1 MLKYILKIIIILVW
15 IVPGAS
21 TGFGAG
27 NSFAPWEFV
36 KQPVSATPSH
46 SIAGSNIHQR
56 DISLSSRV
64 VMGGLTFFSEYI
76 SKVDGDRCPMYPTC
90 ASYSRQVI
98 KKHGFFMGIVMTADR
113 LIHEGNEMDYAPLVE
128 VGESVRYYD
137 PVSWN
142 DYWWY
147 YKKENLDK

>member
-1 MLKYILKIIIILVW
+1 MLKYILNITIILVW

-21 TGFGAG
+21 IGLGAG
-27 NSFAPWEFV
+27 NSFAPWEFDN
-36 KQPVSATPSH
+36 QPASTTPSQ
-46 SIAGSNIHQR
+46 SMVDSNVHQKNV
-56 DISLSSRV
+56 SLSSRV
-64 VMGGLTFFSEYI
+64 VMGGLNFFSEYI
-76 SKVDGDRCPMYPTC
+76 SRVDGDRCPMYPTC

-98 KKHGFFMGIVMTADR
+98 RKHGFFMGIVMTADR

-128 VGESVRYYD
+128 AGESVRYYD

-147 YKKENLDK
+147 ERKENLDK

>member
-1 MLKYILKIIIILVW
+1 MLKYILNIIILVW
-15 IVPGAS
+15 IVLGAS
-21 TGFGAG
+21 IGLGAG
-27 NSFAPWEFV
+27 NSLAPWDFDN
-36 KQPVSATPSH
+36 QPVLTTPSH
-46 SIAGSNIHQR
+46 FTAGSNVHQK

-64 VMGGLTFFSEYI
+64 VMGGLNFFSEYI
-76 SKVDGDRCPMYPTC
+76 SRVDGDRCPMYPTC

-98 KKHGFFMGIVMTADR
+98 RKHGFFMGIAMTADR

-128 VGESVRYYD
+128 AGGSIRYYD

-147 YKKENLDK
+147 GGKENLDK